1 MCVTG
6 LIDLAAKVETGKTIE
21 ECRKQV
27 FMVDS
32 KGLVCLS
39 RLEGLQ
45 HHKRDF
51 AHDVGEMRGRALDL

>member
-1 MCVTG
+1 MVP
-6 LIDLAAKVETGKTIE
+6 KVETGKTIE
-21 ECRKQV
+21 ECRKHV

-39 RLEGLQ
+39 RLGGLQ

-51 AHDVGEMRGRALDL
+51 AHDVGEMKGWMLVR